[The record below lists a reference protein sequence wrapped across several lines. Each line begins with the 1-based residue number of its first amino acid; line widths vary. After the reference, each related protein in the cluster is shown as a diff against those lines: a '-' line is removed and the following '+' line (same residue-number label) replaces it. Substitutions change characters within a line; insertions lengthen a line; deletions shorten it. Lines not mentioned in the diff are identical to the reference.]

1 MNRQSWLLNL
11 SLLKTNP
18 AFRAVFIARFISILS
33 LGLLGVAIPVQIQM
47 MTHSTWQVGLSVTL
61 TGASMF
67 VGLMVG
73 GVLADRYE
81 RKRLILL
88 ARGTCGV
95 GFVGLCLNA
104 LLPEPSLA
112 AIYLLG
118 IWDGFFASL
127 GVTALL
133 AATPALVGREN
144 LMQAGAITM
153 LTVRL
158 GSVISPMI
166 GGLLLATG
174 GVAWN
179 FGLAAAGTFITTLT
193 LLRLPQLPPPPQP
206 REHPLR
212 SLLAGLTFLCRSPLI
227 GGIALL
233 GGLLT
238 MASAVRVLYPA
249 LAGSWQMS
257 AGQIGLLYAAIPL
270 GAALGALTSG
280 QLAQTVRP
288 GALMLATTVGSFVAI
303 ALFSLMPHW
312 ALGALCLA
320 LFGWLSAISS
330 LLQYTLIQTQ
340 TPEHMLGRINGLWTA
355 QNVTGD
361 AIGAALLGG
370 LGAVMTPA
378 ASASAKSTPVKRCC
392 AAPSRP
398 ATSWWTGS
406 GGPAMANRQVPSDLN
421 IDLAATAPQAV
432 VGDLERR
439 THQLQRL
446 VLPLL
451 VLFDDFVR
459 HGVLG
464 LNARLIAGP
473 DRTHRLVDIRQS
485 HGHDQMP
492 SIPSVQSRVPF
503 ETLI

>member
-1 MNRQSWLLNL
+1 M
-11 SLLKTNP
+11 
-18 AFRAVFIARFISILS
+18 
-33 LGLLGVAIPVQIQM
+33 
-47 MTHSTWQVGLSVTL
+47 
-61 TGASMF
+61 
-67 VGLMVG
+67 
-73 GVLADRYE
+73 LADRYE

-174 GVAWN
+174 GVAGT
-179 FGLAAAGTFITTLT
+179 GLAAAGPYHHLNPAASAAAAAASAAA
-193 LLRLPQLPPPPQP
+193 R
-206 REHPLR
+206 HPLR

-238 MASAVRVLYPA
+238 MASAVRCSIRRWPVAGRCRPDRLACCTPLFRSVRRWGVDQRPA
-249 LAGSWQMS
+249 
-257 AGQIGLLYAAIPL
+257 
-270 GAALGALTSG
+270 
-280 QLAQTVRP
+280 AQTVRP

-355 QNVTGD
+355 QKRHRRRHRRR
-361 AIGAALLGG
+361 LLGG

-378 ASASAKSTPVKRCC
+378 SASASGWALALVVLLVGLLRELRRFQRPEIVNEVKSGAIASVALRN
-392 AAPSRP
+392 
-398 ATSWWTGS
+398 TGL
-406 GGPAMANRQVPSDLN
+406 GYGRQV
-421 IDLAATAPQAV
+421 QA
-432 VGDLERR
+432 
-439 THQLQRL
+439 Q
-446 VLPLL
+446 
-451 VLFDDFVR
+451 
-459 HGVLG
+459 
-464 LNARLIAGP
+464 
-473 DRTHRLVDIRQS
+473 
-485 HGHDQMP
+485 
-492 SIPSVQSRVPF
+492 
-503 ETLI
+503 

>member
-11 SLLKTNP
+11 SLLKTHP

-166 GGLLLATG
+166 GGLLLASG

-212 SLLAGLTFLCRSPLI
+212 ALLAGFWAIRRSIRAPLSTGSRVVI
-227 GGIALL
+227 SISRDSTTLSTSGVAVSAAARS
-233 GGLLT
+233 T
-238 MASAVRVLYPA
+238 MARNASCSGISRR
-249 LAGSWQMS
+249 STT
-257 AGQIGLLYAAIPL
+257 AIASS
-270 GAALGALTSG
+270 GAA
-280 QLAQTVRP
+280 
-288 GALMLATTVGSFVAI
+288 
-303 ALFSLMPHW
+303 
-312 ALGALCLA
+312 
-320 LFGWLSAISS
+320 
-330 LLQYTLIQTQ
+330 
-340 TPEHMLGRINGLWTA
+340 
-355 QNVTGD
+355 
-361 AIGAALLGG
+361 
-370 LGAVMTPA
+370 
-378 ASASAKSTPVKRCC
+378 
-392 AAPSRP
+392 
-398 ATSWWTGS
+398 
-406 GGPAMANRQVPSDLN
+406 
-421 IDLAATAPQAV
+421 
-432 VGDLERR
+432 
-439 THQLQRL
+439 
-446 VLPLL
+446 
-451 VLFDDFVR
+451 
-459 HGVLG
+459 
-464 LNARLIAGP
+464 
-473 DRTHRLVDIRQS
+473 
-485 HGHDQMP
+485 
-492 SIPSVQSRVPF
+492 
-503 ETLI
+503 

>member
-11 SLLKTNP
+11 SLLKTHP
-18 AFRAVFIARFISILS
+18 AYRAVFIARFISILS

-61 TGASMF
+61 TGSAMF
-67 VGLMVG
+67 IGLMAG

-81 RKRLILL
+81 RKMLILL

-95 GFVGLCLNA
+95 GFLGLWLNA
-104 LLPEPSLA
+104 LLPEPSLL

-118 IWDGFFASL
+118 LWDGFFASL

-179 FGLAAAGTFITTLT
+179 FLLAALGTFITTLT
-193 LLRLPQLPPPPQP
+193 LLRLPLLPPPPQT
-206 REHPLR
+206 REHPLT
-212 SLLAGLTFLCRSPLI
+212 SLLAGIRFLFHNPLI

-249 LAGSWQMS
+249 LAQGWQMS
-257 AGQIGLLYAAIPL
+257 ASQIGLLYAAIPL

-280 QLAQTVRP
+280 TLAQTPRP
-288 GALMLATTVGSFVAI
+288 GRVMLLTTVASFIAI
-303 ALFSLMPHW
+303 ALFSVMPLW
-312 ALGALCLA
+312 LGGVLCLV
-320 LFGWLSAISS
+320 LSGWLSAISS

-340 TPEHMLGRINGLWTA
+340 TPEAMLGRINGLWTA

-361 AIGAALLGG
+361 AIGAVLLGG
-370 LGAVMTPA
+370 MGAILTPV
-378 ASASAKSTPVKRCC
+378 ASASA
-392 AAPSRP
+392 
-398 ATSWWTGS
+398 S
-406 GGPAMANRQVPSDLN
+406 GWA
-421 IDLAATAPQAV
+421 LAF
-432 VGDLERR
+432 VG
-439 THQLQRL
+439 
-446 VLPLL
+446 VLL
-451 VLFDDFVR
+451 V
-459 HGVLG
+459 G
-464 LNARLIAGP
+464 LLREL
-473 DRTHRLVDIRQS
+473 RTFRREATV
-485 HGHDQMP
+485 
-492 SIPSVQSRVPF
+492 
-503 ETLI
+503 